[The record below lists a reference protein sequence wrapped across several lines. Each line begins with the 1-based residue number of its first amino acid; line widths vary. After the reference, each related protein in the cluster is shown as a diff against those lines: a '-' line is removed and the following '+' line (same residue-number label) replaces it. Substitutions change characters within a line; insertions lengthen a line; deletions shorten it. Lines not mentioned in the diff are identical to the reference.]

1 MSVDFLSKS
10 SQSECNYRATFELFS
25 WQKKMADVEMA
36 NAADVTAPPVV
47 AAIAN
52 TTPVVCSGFKFKP
65 VVKLM

>member
-1 MSVDFLSKS
+1 M
-10 SQSECNYRATFELFS
+10 FS

-47 AAIAN
+47 AAITN
-52 TTPVVCSGFKFKP
+52 TIPVVCSGFKFKP